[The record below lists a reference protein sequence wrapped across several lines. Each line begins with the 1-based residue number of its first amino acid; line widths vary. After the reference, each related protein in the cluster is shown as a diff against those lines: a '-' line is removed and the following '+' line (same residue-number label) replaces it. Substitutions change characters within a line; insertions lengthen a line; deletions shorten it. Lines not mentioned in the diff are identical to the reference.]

1 MNRKPYLSTKIEK
14 LEDDWL
20 TPCDYLPYIDA
31 LLGDIDLDPCS
42 TYSANVEFLRA
53 KKIYTPKED
62 GLNIDDPWTGTV
74 YLFPPTVGRCS
85 FSQERGTW
93 RWSVKAG
100 VGAKAPSVI
109 WFRRL
114 VREWKLRNIKEALFF
129 STYPE
134 MLRICPEMW
143 DYPVCFPTD
152 RSNLIHGKGMYVIS
166 PPVHWGYFIYL
177 PEIGFGFNQT
187 DRFENIFSN
196 IGKVIC

>member
-1 MNRKPYLSTKIEK
+1 MNNKPYLSKQINDLT
-14 LEDDWL
+14 DDWL

-93 RWSVKAG
+93 RLSVKA
-100 VGAKAPSVI
+100 
-109 WFRRL
+109 
-114 VREWKLRNIKEALFF
+114 
-129 STYPE
+129 
-134 MLRICPEMW
+134 
-143 DYPVCFPTD
+143 
-152 RSNLIHGKGMYVIS
+152 
-166 PPVHWGYFIYL
+166 
-177 PEIGFGFNQT
+177 
-187 DRFENIFSN
+187 
-196 IGKVIC
+196 